1 MVESTKAAIFLDERV
16 VSTSEVEND
25 CIRNL
30 GCRHN
35 RVQGIAKNSILQP
48 L

>member
-1 MVESTKAAIFLDERV
+1 MVESTKAAIFLEERV

-35 RVQGIAKNSILQP
+35 RVWCAEDSIM
-48 L
+48 